1 MINKSPTNLDKFP
14 VPVTGQEIPKGW
26 FARLVSFIN
35 SLVLHGDGQ
44 YLAVSHNMS
53 GTTIKPTPAL
63 LQLAS
68 GRGSAPSSGGGGG
81 GTIGFPNYAQGT
93 AVVVNTSYH
102 VTGGDIWIGGTVTV
116 NSGGGAVQVIISATA
131 YGTALFEPVV
141 IDSDNPIKV
150 GFLYPVQNG
159 LHVRISRSG
168 YADVVAYSFPC
179 L

>member
-1 MINKSPTNLDKFP
+1 MIPKTPGDLDKFP
-14 VPVTGQEIPKGW
+14 VPVVGQEIPRGW
-26 FARLVSFIN
+26 FSRLVAFVN
-35 SLVLHGDGQ
+35 SLVLHGDKK
-44 YLAVSHNMS
+44 YFAVTHTMS
-53 GTTIKPTPAL
+53 GTTIKPTDAL
-63 LQLAS
+63 LQLAA
-68 GRGSAPSSGGGGG
+68 GRGGPPGGGGGGG

-116 NSGGGAVQVIISATA
+116 NSGGGSVQVIISATA
-131 YGTALFEPVV
+131 YGTALFGPVV
-141 IDSDNPIKV
+141 VDSDNPIKV

>member
-1 MINKSPTNLDKFP
+1 MAAPDRFPIPPTGSP
-14 VPVTGQEIPKGW
+14 IPRGW
-26 FARLVSFIN
+26 FARLVAFIN
-35 SLVLHGDGQ
+35 SLVLHGDGRFT
-44 YLAVSHNMS
+44 LVNRSAA
-53 GTTIKPTPAL
+53 GTTVTLTPSLINRLNQSAP
-63 LQLAS
+63 
-68 GRGSAPSSGGGGG
+68 APSSGGGGG

-116 NSGGGAVQVIISATA
+116 NSGGGSVAVIISAAA

-141 IDSDNPIKV
+141 VDSDNPIKV